1 MTTDAATGGRER
13 TQPAGAATTSAPTKR
28 KKLRRLTRRDKV
40 VLSLMVAIPT
50 LIEAL
55 LVWLPAAGS
64 IALSFT
70 KWDGIDLGGI
80 KSNGIQNYKY
90 IFTDYPQ
97 FWPAV
102 EHNILWL
109 VFLSVIATPLG
120 LLFAVLLDRRIRGSK
135 IYQTAFFLPVMLSLA
150 LVSIIWE
157 LMYDR
162 QSGLINNMLGTAG
175 SNSGVDWLGNP
186 HINIWSALI
195 ATTWRHSGYIMILYL
210 AGLRGVDPSLRE
222 AAALDG
228 ATEWQTFWRVVFP
241 AMRPINIVVV
251 VITIIE
257 ALRAFDIVYVFNGGT
272 NGLELLSALVIQNLK
287 GEGLDIGVGAALAT
301 VLLVV
306 SLIPITLYLRRAFR
320 KDFDA

>member
-1 MTTDAATGGRER
+1 MTTDAATGRQEAD
-13 TQPAGAATTSAPTKR
+13 TLPAGSARPAKR
-28 KKLRRLTRRDKV
+28 KKLHKLNRRDKT
-40 VLSLMVAIPT
+40 VLALMVAIPT
-50 LIEAL
+50 LVEAIL
-55 LVWLPAAGS
+55 IWLPALGS
-64 IALSFT
+64 VALSFT
-70 KWDGIDLGGI
+70 KWDGLNLSGI

-90 IFTDYPQ
+90 IFTNYPQ
-97 FWPAV
+97 FWPAI
-102 EHNILWL
+102 EHNVLWL
-109 VFLSVIATPLG
+109 LFLSLIATPLG

-162 QSGLINNMLGTAG
+162 QAGLINNLVGNAG
-175 SNSGVDWLGNP
+175 PNTGVDWLGNP

-195 ATTWRHSGYIMILYL
+195 ATTWRHAGYIMIIYL
-210 AGLRGVDPSLRE
+210 AGLKGVDPTLRE
-222 AAALDG
+222 AAAIDG
-228 ATEWQTFWRVVFP
+228 ATEWQSFWRVVFP
-241 AMRPINIVVV
+241 AMRPVNIVVV

-301 VLLVV
+301 VLLVI
-306 SLIPITLYLRRAFR
+306 SLVPITIYLRRAFK
-320 KDFDA
+320 KDYNP